1 MGIPV
6 NPRTASRL
14 AWSLCAISV
23 ALSLGGAVLAVVS
36 SRTVPAE
43 AQGPV
48 TMALILPPI
57 ALLWAVMGA
66 LVASRRPGNQIS
78 WFYCAIG
85 LGVALLGASAGYFG
99 YALYG
104 PLAPLPGGRF
114 AAWAT
119 TVLFVPSVYIG
130 PVSLLFVFPDG
141 HFLSTR
147 WRLVFLT
154 LIPLGL
160 YFGGLSVALQPGLL
174 EGLGVTNPVGVGGGV
189 ARAMRLLDETVGAVL
204 PPVAFLSANLAMIL
218 RYRRASGVER
228 QQLKWVAYVVI
239 SALMTFVM
247 VALAPVPTPSV
258 FLGGGGPAD
267 LSGAFFLVLMPVCT
281 GVAIL
286 RYRLYEIDRVINR
299 TLVYASLTI
308 CLALVYLASVLVLG
322 QVLNTVTGGSG
333 LAVAVSTLAVAA
345 AFGPARA
352 RIQRLVDRRFFR
364 HKYDAARTLEGFGA
378 RVREE
383 VSLDELSR
391 ELRAVVAD
399 TMQPTHVSLWLR
411 GTRRRSPI
419 GGTLR

>member
-1 MGIPV
+1 MGISV

-23 ALSLGGAVLAVVS
+23 ALSLGGAALAVMS

-43 AQGPV
+43 ARGPV
-48 TMALILPPI
+48 TMALILLPI

-78 WFYCAIG
+78 WFYSAIG

-119 TVLFVPSVYIG
+119 DVLFVPSVYIG
-130 PVSLLFVFPDG
+130 PVSMLFVFPDG
-141 HFLSTR
+141 HFRSRR
-147 WRLVFLT
+147 WRLFFFT

-160 YFGGLSVALQPGLL
+160 LCVVAAALRPGIL
-174 EGLGVTNPVGVGGGV
+174 EGFGVTNPVGIRGGV
-189 ARAMRLLDETVGAVL
+189 GHVMRFLSDSGGAVVG
-204 PPVAFLSANLAMIL
+204 PVAFLSAMLAMIL
-218 RYRRASGVER
+218 RYRRVSGIER
-228 QQLKWVAYVVI
+228 QQLKWVAYAVI
-239 SALMTFVM
+239 SALMAFV
-247 VALAPVPTPSV
+247 VSALAPLPTPSV
-258 FLGGGGPAD
+258 FLGNDAGGPAD
-267 LSGAFFLVLMPVCT
+267 FAGAFFLVLLPACT

-308 CLALVYLASVLVLG
+308 CLGLAYLTSVLVLG
-322 QVLNTVTGGSG
+322 QALNAVTGGSG

-364 HKYDAARTLEGFGA
+364 HKYDAARTREGFGS
-378 RVREE
+378 RVRDQ
-383 VSLDELSR
+383 VALDELSG

-411 GTRRRSPI
+411 GARR
-419 GGTLR
+419 